1 MEDILAFFQQHG
13 LWLTLIAIAGIILLG
28 VLKYCNVFK
37 KFEEKIR
44 HLLYLVTSVGV
55 SIVGSIIYLACV
67 HQIDIVYIATLT
79 GAIFALN
86 QAFYTL
92 YDTSTLKELL
102 KKFVDWIKGKINK
115 KKDSGNE
122 SEEGK

>member
-1 MEDILAFFQQHG
+1 MEDILVFFQQHG
-13 LWLTLIAIAGIILLG
+13 LWLTLIAIFGIILLG

-44 HLLYLVTSVGV
+44 HLLYLVISVGI
-55 SIVGSIIYLACV
+55 SIIGSIIYLACV
-67 HQIDIVYIATLT
+67 HQLDIVYIATLA

-102 KKFVDWIKGKINK
+102 SKLVNWIKEKINK

>member
-1 MEDILAFFQQHG
+1 MEDILVFFQQHG

-44 HLLYLVTSVGV
+44 HLLYLVISVGV
-55 SIVGSIIYLACV
+55 SIIGSIIYLACV
-67 HQIDIVYIATLT
+67 HQIDIVYIATLS

-102 KKFVDWIKGKINK
+102 RKFVDWIKEKINK

>member
-1 MEDILAFFQQHG
+1 MENILVFFQQHG

-44 HLLYLVTSVGV
+44 HLLYLVVSVGI
-55 SIVGSIIYLACV
+55 SIIGSIIYLACV
-67 HQIDIVYIATLT
+67 HRIDIAYIATLA

-86 QAFYTL
+86 QAFYTI

-102 KKFVDWIKGKINK
+102 SKLVNWIKEKINK

-122 SEEGK
+122 SKEGK

>member
-1 MEDILAFFQQHG
+1 MEDILVFFQQHG
-13 LWLTLIAIAGIILLG
+13 LWLTLIAIAGIVLLG

-44 HLLYLVTSVGV
+44 HLLYLVISVGI
-55 SIVGSIIYLACV
+55 SIIGSIIYLACV
-67 HQIDIVYIATLT
+67 HQFDIVYIATLT

-92 YDTSTLKELL
+92 YDTSTLRALL
-102 KKFVDWIKGKINK
+102 SKLVGWIKEKINK

>member
-55 SIVGSIIYLACV
+55 SIIGSIIYLACV
-67 HQIDIVYIATLT
+67 HQIDIVYIATLA

-102 KKFVDWIKGKINK
+102 RKFVDWIKEKINK
-115 KKDSGNE
+115 KKDSNNE